1 MIVLHVVKS
10 VLIVFFNP
18 MVSPNGTVHVIEGN
32 NLTLTCSD
40 PGYSGMP
47 RYVWINSSDGSSL
60 TTVINN
66 PPLVLELNNINRK
79 SSGNYTCRAFYVHL
93 TTINKKTTVT
103 VNVLPLSKL

>member
-1 MIVLHVVKS
+1 
-10 VLIVFFNP
+10 
-18 MVSPNGTVHVIEGN
+18 MVSPNGIVNVIEGN

-66 PPLVLELNNINRK
+66 PPLVLELNNVSSK

-93 TTINKKTTVT
+93 TTINKETTVT